1 MFNIQFKKN
10 LIEKMN
16 KSLFYKERKRMQRLF
31 HSFEKNGCPTLLICV
46 YRTEPSTGFEPTTMQ
61 HGPVI
66 LEKKKTA

>member
-31 HSFEKNGCPTLLICV
+31 HSFEKNGCFQLYLSSPETTLVKFLL
-46 YRTEPSTGFEPTTMQ
+46 GFYFSFR
-61 HGPVI
+61 
-66 LEKKKTA
+66 LLL